1 MIILVNLD
9 NNNLSASSIYYRIG
23 PFMLIK
29 REREEKNGRSPL
41 LYNDANINR
50 QIASEASKEGYE
62 LNVDEKQGT

>member
-1 MIILVNLD
+1 MII
-9 NNNLSASSIYYRIG
+9 
-23 PFMLIK
+23 K
-29 REREEKNGRSPL
+29 TEREREERNGRSPL

>member
-1 MIILVNLD
+1 MDILSNRSFHD
-9 NNNLSASSIYYRIG
+9 Y
-23 PFMLIK
+23 K
-29 REREEKNGRSPL
+29 EREREEKNGRSPL